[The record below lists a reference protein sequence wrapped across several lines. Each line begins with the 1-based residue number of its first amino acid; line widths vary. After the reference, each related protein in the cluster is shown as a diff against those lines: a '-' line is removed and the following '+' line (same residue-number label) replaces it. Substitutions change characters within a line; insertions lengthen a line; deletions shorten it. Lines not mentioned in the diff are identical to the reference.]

1 MFERDANVPK
11 KVISMPSKK
20 FVTSLLA
27 LTVSAAVVN
36 TSAAS
41 GQSQVSQVSQVSQPD
56 AQGARALP
64 VKKMGSGVEISYRI
78 EGTPTPGIPLIV
90 DLTTSSRTDAQI
102 TVRGGEGLVVKDAGS
117 VLTSAAGQITQ
128 HRIEVTPQTQ
138 GRLYLYVE
146 SSANARGSSN
156 AIAVPV
162 GKSDVQRK
170 PSGTVQSMPGGERII
185 SVPAKQ

>member
-1 MFERDANVPK
+1 M
-11 KVISMPSKK
+11 
-20 FVTSLLA
+20 
-27 LTVSAAVVN
+27 
-36 TSAAS
+36 
-41 GQSQVSQVSQVSQPD
+41 SQVSQPN
-56 AQGARALP
+56 AQGAKSLP
-64 VKKMGSGVEISYRI
+64 VKKMGSGVEISYQI
-78 EGTPTPGIPLIV
+78 EGTPAPGILLIV
-90 DLTTSSRTDAQI
+90 QLTTSSRTDAQI

-138 GRLYLYVE
+138 GRLYLYVD
-146 SSANARGSSN
+146 SQTNARGSSN
-156 AIAVPV
+156 AIAVQV